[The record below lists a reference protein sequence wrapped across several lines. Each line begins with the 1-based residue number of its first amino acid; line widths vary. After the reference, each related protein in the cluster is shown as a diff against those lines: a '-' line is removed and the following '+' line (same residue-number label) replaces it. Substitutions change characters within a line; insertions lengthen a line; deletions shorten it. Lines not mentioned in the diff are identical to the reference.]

1 MKPESIVQREVR
13 KYLTVLGLTS
23 VAVPNGSHLAGD
35 KLARIKQTAAMKADG
50 MLPGFP
56 DLIVLGSHGRTG
68 YLEVK
73 SPKGR
78 LSQAQQ
84 NVTKM
89 LDRMGHQVAV
99 VRSVDETRDALKAWG
114 WLG

>member
-1 MKPESIVQREVR
+1 MKPESVIQRDVR
-13 KYLTVLGLTS
+13 KYLTKLGLTS

-35 KLARIKQTAAMKADG
+35 KLARIKQVAAMKADG

-56 DLIVLGSHGRTG
+56 DLMVLGSHGRTG

-73 SPKGR
+73 TPKGTV
-78 LSQAQQ
+78 SQAQA
-84 NVTKM
+84 NVKVM
-89 LDRMGHQVAV
+89 LERMGHKVAV
-99 VRSVDETRDALKAWG
+99 VRSVDDTREALKTWG

>member
-13 KYLTVLGLTS
+13 KYLTKLGLTS
-23 VAVPNGSHLAGD
+23 VSVPNGSHLAGD
-35 KLARIKQTAAMKADG
+35 KLARIKQINAMKADG

-56 DLIVLGSHGRTG
+56 DLMVLGSHGRTG

-73 SPKGR
+73 TPNGTV
-78 LSQAQQ
+78 SQAQA
-84 NVTKM
+84 NVKAM
-89 LDRMGHQVAV
+89 LERMGHNVAV
-99 VRSVDETRDALKAWG
+99 VRGVDDTRDALKAWG

>member
-1 MKPESIVQREVR
+1 MKPESKVQREVR
-13 KYLTVLGLTS
+13 TYLTKLGLTS
-23 VAVPNGSHLAGD
+23 VSVPNGSHLAGD
-35 KLARIKQTAAMKADG
+35 RLARIKQIAAMKADG

-73 SPKGR
+73 TPKGTV
-78 LSQAQQ
+78 SQAQQ
-84 NVTKM
+84 NVRSM
-89 LDRMGHQVAV
+89 LERMGHNVDV
-99 VRSVDETRDALKAWG
+99 VRSVDDTREALKKWG